1 MPLNKALDMRITIG
15 LKIFAVAGA
24 VILLMSGAA
33 AWTTLKIRDVTDQV
47 DAVALYL
54 LPLNNSFAS
63 MQANLL
69 RQEIVLQ
76 QILNDIDR
84 DAPEQ
89 TIQTHITTFKD
100 LGAQADAEI
109 ENASTKTDAAL
120 STLGK
125 EQAVE
130 LSRLIT
136 QVQNIATQ
144 HQDIQDLVVRAIDA
158 HLAGSDEAATALI
171 ESFTQAQLRF
181 DETVEMIA
189 SQTVSLSSA
198 AMSKAESEEHVVLQF
213 SIGLTVLAVVLGLLF
228 ALQFSRSLVRPVQV
242 LRDRTRAVEV
252 GDLSQDIPVTTS
264 DEIADLSRSFNNMLE
279 GLRSKERMQSMFG
292 QYVDPRVVETM
303 LADDNAETSL
313 VDGDKK
319 TVTVFFSDIV
329 GFTQMGERLS
339 PIGLVRLINEYL
351 SLASDPIVQSDGVI
365 DKYIGDMIMAFWSP
379 PFVSEGEQAR
389 LACGA
394 ALAQFEQLEVLRK
407 RLPDITGLRRDLPDV
422 AIRVGLASGDAVV
435 GSIGSEH
442 AKNFTV
448 MGDTVNLG
456 SRLESANK
464 VYGTRI
470 LICDQTRASAGN
482 AIEVREI
489 DSIAVH
495 GKTEPLRVFELLAHT
510 GALSETDVLA
520 RDDFET
526 GLAAYRAQ
534 NWQSAEEAFAA
545 CLQKWPD
552 DPPAKLFLDRITR
565 LRQNPPGDAWD
576 TVWQLTQK

>member
-1 MPLNKALDMRITIG
+1 MRVTIG

-33 AWTTLKIRDVTDQV
+33 VWTTLKIRDVTDQV
-47 DAVALYL
+47 DAVAYYL

-63 MQANLL
+63 MQSNLL

-76 QILNDIDR
+76 QILNDIDGN
-84 DAPEQ
+84 APATAIEA
-89 TIQTHITTFKD
+89 HLETFKE
-100 LGAQADAEI
+100 LGARADVEIADASAKAE
-109 ENASTKTDAAL
+109 AAL
-120 STLGK
+120 SSLGK
-125 EQAVE
+125 DQAIELGRLMAQVE
-130 LSRLIT
+130 DIEG
-136 QVQNIATQ
+136 Q
-144 HQDIQDLVVRAIDA
+144 HHDIQVLVERAIGA
-158 HLAGSDEAATALI
+158 HLAGSGEVATALI
-171 ESFTQAQLRF
+171 DSFTQAQQRF
-181 DETVEMIA
+181 DETVERVA
-189 SQTVSLSSA
+189 SQTVSLSSD
-198 AMSKAESEEHVVLQF
+198 AMLQAENEEHVVLRF
-213 SIGLTVLAVVLGLLF
+213 SVALTALAVILGLLF
-228 ALQFSRSLVRPVQV
+228 ALQFTRSLVRPVQV

-303 LADDNAETSL
+303 LAAEDAKTSL
-313 VDGDKK
+313 VDGDRK

-379 PFVSEGEQAR
+379 PFVEEGEQAR
-389 LACGA
+389 LACQA
-394 ALAQFEQLEVLRK
+394 ALAQFSQLDVLK
-407 RLPDITGLRRDLPDV
+407 QRLPDITGLRKDLPRV
-422 AIRVGLASGDAVV
+422 AIRVGLATGDAVV

-456 SRLESANK
+456 ARLETANK

-470 LICDQTRASAGN
+470 LICEHTRASAGD

-489 DSIAVH
+489 DAIAVK
-495 GKTEPLRVFELLAHT
+495 GKTEPLRVFELLAAA
-510 GALSETDVLA
+510 GELSDSDIEA
-520 RDDFET
+520 RTSFEE
-526 GLAAYRAQ
+526 GLIAYRAQ
-534 NWQSAEEAFAA
+534 DWQLASECFEA
-545 CLQKWPD
+545 CSRKWPD
-552 DPPAKLFLDRITR
+552 DPPSKLFLSRIEQ
-565 LRQNPPGDAWD
+565 LQQNPPGEAWD
-576 TVWQLTQK
+576 TVWHLTQK